1 LDVPIGHH
9 GEEQKKRSFSFSHK
23 FFPVFFTKH
32 NTLASFV
39 CAWLHP
45 IILSSRNLPTMIAPR
60 PPLTFR
66 PHRPPSTD
74 PVRSTVH
81 DITKEM
87 SPQSIMMSIQIGN
100 PSFESR
106 VSYESIFIS
115 SSPEHRIPPPFRL
128 QPRQY
133 FKKDDGMRFNEQQG
147 TNPSIERRMLF
158 LDDGDANQRHSLLLL
173 EPLPGRVLLPDI

>member
-1 LDVPIGHH
+1 LDITARN
-9 GEEQKKRSFSFSHK
+9 KKNVLLVFHTSFFPSFSQNIILW
-23 FFPVFFTKH
+23 PRLYV
-32 NTLASFV
+32 LGV
-39 CAWLHP
+39 HP

-106 VSYESIFIS
+106 VSYESISIS
-115 SSPEHRIPPPFRL
+115 SSPDHRIPPPFRL